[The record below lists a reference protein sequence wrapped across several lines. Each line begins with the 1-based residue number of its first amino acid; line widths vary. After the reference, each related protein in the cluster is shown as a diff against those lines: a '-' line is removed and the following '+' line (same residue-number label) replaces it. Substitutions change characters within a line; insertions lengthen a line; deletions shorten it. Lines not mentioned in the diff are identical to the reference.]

1 MGSHHLAFTMFI
13 SVGLIIVIGLLV
25 PSNEE
30 GCCLQKVV
38 SGDPVLDGSYSLL
51 EERSVETLTSEDQ
64 ALCVDGC
71 IYSKTGSPSSA
82 EYCFKP
88 GSLQS
93 VCSSITS
100 PPPSPQNALLERGD
114 ILQNMKVLNQSQEL
128 KSKELGQTKELT
140 EDIEAAEDKI
150 KQITSSS
157 GRKARQ
163 VEECEAIVVYIV
175 AMENYTATNDTT
187 KMQEMANNII
197 NAEATSCPDYIS
209 SKLEE
214 SLQVFSLTKMILN
227 DIIKSLEAEIKEIQ
241 STIQVLGD
249 ELFDIEQL
257 LVTEFGVDLD
267 DASLDDVDAS
277 EEMPHALDPA
287 TALYF
292 DFALQFSEMPVAL
305 DFPVIDIAQFS
316 QQSLY

>member
-13 SVGLIIVIGLLV
+13 SIGLIIVIGLLV

-38 SGDPVLDGSYSLL
+38 SGDPVLDGSYNLL
-51 EERSVETLTSEDQ
+51 EERSVETLISEDQ

-71 IYSKTGSPSSA
+71 IYAKTGSPTSN

-93 VCSSITS
+93 VCTSITT

-114 ILQNMKVLNQSQEL
+114 ILQDIKVLNQSQEL

-140 EDIEAAEDKI
+140 EDIEAAENKI
-150 KQITSSS
+150 KQLTSSS
-157 GRKARQ
+157 GRKSRQ
-163 VEECEAIVVYIV
+163 AEECEAIVVYV
-175 AMENYTATNDTT
+175 TALENYTATNETT

-197 NAEATSCPDYIS
+197 NVEVTFCPADIS

-214 SLQVFSLTKMILN
+214 SLEIFSLTKMILN
-227 DIIKSLEAEIKEIQ
+227 YIINSLEAELKEIQ
-241 STIQVLGD
+241 STIEVLGD
-249 ELFDIEQL
+249 ELFDIEKL
-257 LVTEFGVDLD
+257 LVSNFGVDLD
-267 DASLDDVDAS
+267 DVSLNN
-277 EEMPHALDPA
+277 
-287 TALYF
+287 
-292 DFALQFSEMPVAL
+292 
-305 DFPVIDIAQFS
+305 
-316 QQSLY
+316 